1 MTYCNTATGGEKQS
15 RFGCGFVTRGWSSK
29 RQAQKI
35 TRVSEESWTWPSV
48 YNGVA
53 RGEGGGREGDFP
65 KQPTSIARSSSALHQ
80 LITVSQ
86 VMNGPVE
93 LFVFSVVCLALQLH
107 LVVLLL
113 LVVVITL
120 IYLNKASFFPL
131 VLIFPFEIPKM
142 VHLDDNHISRSPNC
156 S

>member
-1 MTYCNTATGGEKQS
+1 MVLETSSSENYTGERRELDLAIGLQW
-15 RFGCGFVTRGWSSK
+15 CGQRG
-29 RQAQKI
+29 
-35 TRVSEESWTWPSV
+35 
-48 YNGVA
+48 
-53 RGEGGGREGDFP
+53 GGGREGDFP